1 MDGWR
6 EGYIERYI
14 VRYIHIHRQIDRWT
28 DRRIYLSLA
37 VLLFAKAELF
47 VLFLVDGIM
56 RNISVKLF

>member
-6 EGYIERYI
+6 EGYIDKYI
-14 VRYIHIHRQIDRWT
+14 VRYIHIHRQIDGWT

-37 VLLFAKAELF
+37 VLLFTKAELF